1 MVGMTR
7 VPCAQDAHGTTISF
21 IFEAGTSMLL
31 QEILVGLQASWGG
44 GGKGI
49 RRVHSDEDV
58 RLVFKQ
64 VIGEVP
70 GSPVFTMKLAPQSR
84 HIEVQLLCDQY
95 GDVVSLFTRDCS
107 IQRRHQK
114 IVEEGPATA
123 APPGILAEMEECARF
138 DATVLCACLLSCACG
153 YAMVHLEDII
163 CFTFRGPLV
172 HRAAHWVLY
181 ASRC

>member
-1 MVGMTR
+1 
-7 VPCAQDAHGTTISF
+7 
-21 IFEAGTSMLL
+21 
-31 QEILVGLQASWGG
+31 LQASWGG

-138 DATVLCACLLSCACG
+138 DATVLCACLLSCASMAIAWQFTQWCTLKISSVLLSV
-153 YAMVHLEDII
+153 VHLCIELLTGYSMHADVEHIVFY
-163 CFTFRGPLV
+163 CMV
-172 HRAAHWVLY
+172 V
-181 ASRC
+181 RCDSG